1 MRLGQGVGDL
11 GIYRGERRSRA
22 TKAAREGRGRMHRV
36 RNELGE
42 SQRKPERT
50 AR

>member
-1 MRLGQGVGDL
+1 MGDL
-11 GIYRGERRSRA
+11 GIYRGERRRI
-22 TKAAREGRGRMHRV
+22 KMAREGKMHRV
-36 RNELGE
+36 RNELRE